1 LTLEGW
7 LKAIKLSIDKDI
19 SIYDAIYGAMTLIF
33 NGILVTSD
41 EKLSERIKDTV
52 RVVTLDELSL

>member
-1 LTLEGW
+1 MTLEGW

-52 RVVTLDELSL
+52 RVVSQ

>member
-1 LTLEGW
+1 MTLEGW